1 MLILGILGVIV
12 SGIIMIYSI
21 YAQKHY
27 PTVEGTI
34 VNVVFHRKS
43 YSCVTQYYVNGKL
56 YQAYTSLYE
65 FSGYKHKDIIGK
77 KVIIHYN
84 PKDPSKI
91 VGHHNGPIIGFII
104 FVLILVVY
112 ILVEGV

>member
-34 VNVVFHRKS
+34 VK
-43 YSCVTQYYVNGKL
+43 KL

-77 KVIIHYN
+77 KVILHYN
-84 PKDPSKI
+84 QKNPSKI

-104 FVLILVVY
+104 FVLFLVVY